1 MLARSNPGI
10 DIAATSTTD
19 CSISSDVMSSC
30 MVRTAAAITEPKSP
44 YSIPLIL
51 RPYPKIDS
59 LFRGHIAPR
68 CSTTA
73 SPLRRKRQ
81 AWCVEIP
88 VRIDRHFSAAAAS
101 TRHTDETSRHA
112 GLHRGYRVTSR
123 RPWRWNMT
131 SAHTRRE
138 VRRDTATGRPRR
150 TTGASIVLGI
160 GLGGFVDGILLHQLL
175 QWHHMLTST
184 DSDNVGIQYYPRE
197 TVHGLQL
204 NTMWDD
210 CSMLSPG
217 SWCSPAWRCC
227 TRASST
233 PGAGCGPPECCGDG
247 SWSVGGCS
255 TLSKVWSTNVLGIHH
270 VRSGPHQPAWDLEQ
284 PPARSGVGQDR
295 GTSCL
300 PCAPCVT

>member
-1 MLARSNPGI
+1 
-10 DIAATSTTD
+10 
-19 CSISSDVMSSC
+19 
-30 MVRTAAAITEPKSP
+30 
-44 YSIPLIL
+44 
-51 RPYPKIDS
+51 
-59 LFRGHIAPR
+59 
-68 CSTTA
+68 
-73 SPLRRKRQ
+73 
-81 AWCVEIP
+81 
-88 VRIDRHFSAAAAS
+88 
-101 TRHTDETSRHA
+101 
-112 GLHRGYRVTSR
+112 
-123 RPWRWNMT
+123 MT

-233 PGAGCGPPECCGDG
+233 PGAGCGPPECCGGWVLVGWGLFNIVEGVVDQRPGDPPRAQRATPTRLG
-247 SWSVGGCS
+247 S
-255 TLSKVWSTNVLGIHH
+255 
-270 VRSGPHQPAWDLEQ
+270 
-284 PPARSGVGQDR
+284 
-295 GTSCL
+295 
-300 PCAPCVT
+300 